1 MNIQDMYKCN
11 IHTSIK
17 VLVIGIINDV
27 VVFATLLRIVTIA
40 LMVGG
45 DLTTSSVKVT
55 VTLLSWFKNSG
66 NELLVKA
73 CDI

>member
-1 MNIQDMYKCN
+1 MNLQDMYKLN

-17 VLVIGIINDV
+17 VLVTGIIKDV
-27 VVFATLLRIVTIA
+27 VVLATLLRISTMA

-45 DLTTSSVKVT
+45 DSTTSSVKVT